1 MKLDAE
7 SAFWSAWQAVAP
19 DGDDFVREYR
29 FHPTRKWRF
38 DFASPS
44 LKVAVEIEGRGRHQS
59 IAGFRG
65 DCEKY
70 NAATTMGWRV
80 YRFPAT
86 DRRQA
91 ADWAHQI
98 LSAICGV

>member
-1 MKLDAE
+1 MKSDAE
-7 SAFWSAWQAVAP
+7 TAYWQAWKSVAP

-38 DFASPS
+38 DFASPL

-59 IAGFRG
+59 IAGFRA

-70 NAATTMGWRV
+70 NTATSMGWRV

-86 DRRQA
+86 DKRHA
-91 ADWAHQI
+91 ADWARDI
-98 LSAICGV
+98 LSAIST